1 KGDAKSRHSEILI
14 IAAVAGLE
22 LKGLVDDRLS
32 ENWKSSDFKNILTLL
47 GDEVKLVRVV
57 FLAENEVPCEVSHQT
72 NVAGN
77 AKFQAGAELAERSGV
92 MIVNR
97 VIRCVFEFVQ
107 DEASRLSWDR
117 TVDVLL
123 IEVAVERRAAVNETD
138 TSSNIGSKTAK
149 RISRCQSGE
158 SASRKVRLC
167 SKTKSLDAY
176 AKVSAPEV
184 LYIGTA
190 AERIIS
196 CE

>member
-1 KGDAKSRHSEILI
+1 SEILI

-22 LKGLVDDRLS
+22 LQCLVDNHLG
-32 ENWKSSDFKNILTLL
+32 ENRKSSDFEDVRALV

-97 VIRCVFEFVQ
+97 IISDELKFVGH
-107 DEASRLSWDR
+107 E
-117 TVDVLL
+117 TGGVYMLL
-123 IEVAVERRAAVNETD
+123 VEVAVERRAAVNETD

-149 RISRCQSGE
+149 RISRCQSHE

-167 SKTKSLDAY
+167 SKTESLDAY

-184 LYIGTA
+184 LHISA
-190 AERIIS
+190 AAPRIIS